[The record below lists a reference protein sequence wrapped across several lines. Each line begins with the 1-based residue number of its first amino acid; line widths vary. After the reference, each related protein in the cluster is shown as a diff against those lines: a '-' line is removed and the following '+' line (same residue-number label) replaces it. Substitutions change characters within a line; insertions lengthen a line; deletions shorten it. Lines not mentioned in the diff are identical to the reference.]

1 MVNCARWNVLSAAAL
16 CGKRR
21 RDLIIPQRPRR
32 SILWTMT
39 AGFHAGRS
47 TGSSGGRA
55 IRRDKAARS
64 GPAQAI
70 RSTLAGSEGRSDR
83 GGGAGGGEDSP
94 GLLPVGGNC
103 PNRFA
108 YCAPRTVVRHW
119 YRNPPSIGTFLS
131 SYQGDI
137 FMESRQMRMLVL
149 PRGFL

>member
-39 AGFHAGRS
+39 TGFHAGRG

-55 IRRDKAARS
+55 IRRGKAARS
-64 GPAQAI
+64 GPAKAI

-83 GGGAGGGEDSP
+83 GGGAGGGEDTP
-94 GLLPVGGNC
+94 GLLSVEGELPEQ
-103 PNRFA
+103 
-108 YCAPRTVVRHW
+108 VR
-119 YRNPPSIGTFLS
+119 
-131 SYQGDI
+131 
-137 FMESRQMRMLVL
+137 VL
-149 PRGFL
+149 R